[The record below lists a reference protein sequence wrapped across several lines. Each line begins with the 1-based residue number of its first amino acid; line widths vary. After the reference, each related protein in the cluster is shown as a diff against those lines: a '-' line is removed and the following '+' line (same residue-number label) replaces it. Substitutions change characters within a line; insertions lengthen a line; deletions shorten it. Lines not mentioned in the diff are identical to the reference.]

1 VSFVSL
7 VGAGPGDPELITL
20 RGLERLRTCS
30 ALVHDVLVSD
40 ELVREAPRG
49 ALVVSREGMQQE
61 EVNRLLVRLARQ
73 GRRVV
78 RLKGGDPFVFGRG
91 GEEALALAEAGIP
104 FEIVPG
110 VSSIAAV
117 PAAAGI
123 PVTHRGVSQSV
134 TLVTGRGEDGSEPD
148 YQALAAVGGTLVFFM
163 SLGRLERVAAGLIG
177 AGLPARTAA
186 AVVSRG
192 TLEDQA
198 SVSAPLGMIA
208 SAARDL
214 PSPALLVVGD
224 VVDIAE
230 AIRLAAAGAAA

>member
-1 VSFVSL
+1 
-7 VGAGPGDPELITL
+7 
-20 RGLERLRTCS
+20 
-30 ALVHDVLVSD
+30 
-40 ELVREAPRG
+40 
-49 ALVVSREGMQQE
+49 MQQE